1 MSFLRKLLKRRS
13 MPSMD
18 SGLNVPEV
26 IFSDDNE
33 RTLESELTASIDG
46 RDLPSIQ
53 THLYQLL
60 HAKPRYS
67 MVTEDT
73 FNEILKI
80 RGNRFSLHSG
90 VGKFGLSDR
99 SIYCN
104 LIYELVTIL
113 QARQIPFE
121 DIRSEQVKD
130 CLDFVPYMKSMMTI
144 SLYRNCLEAADT
156 VNNIPYKEVVKLL
169 QNNGGVS
176 IAGSASPDG
185 RIIMQAREDLKEAMT
200 QQEVQDIIDK
210 YKIIFI
216 RPPKGGF
223 KKRKM
228 SKRIQKR
235 KLKTRRTR
243 KSS

>member
-1 MSFLRKLLKRRS
+1 
-13 MPSMD
+13 
-18 SGLNVPEV
+18 
-26 IFSDDNE
+26 
-33 RTLESELTASIDG
+33 
-46 RDLPSIQ
+46 
-53 THLYQLL
+53 
-60 HAKPRYS
+60 
-67 MVTEDT
+67 
-73 FNEILKI
+73 
-80 RGNRFSLHSG
+80 
-90 VGKFGLSDR
+90 
-99 SIYCN
+99 
-104 LIYELVTIL
+104 
-113 QARQIPFE
+113 
-121 DIRSEQVKD
+121 
-130 CLDFVPYMKSMMTI
+130 
-144 SLYRNCLEAADT
+144 

-235 KLKTRRTR
+235 KLKTRHTR